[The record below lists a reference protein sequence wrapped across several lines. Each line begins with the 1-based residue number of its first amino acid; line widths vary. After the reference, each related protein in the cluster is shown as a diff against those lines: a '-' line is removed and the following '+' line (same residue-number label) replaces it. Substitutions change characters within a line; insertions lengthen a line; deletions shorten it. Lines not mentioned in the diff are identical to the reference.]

1 MSFEL
6 VSYADL
12 KNLLGLTKAAIGDY
26 PAMGVLVTSVQYAIE
41 EELGR
46 LLENDDRTATIYVD
60 SIPTQ
65 MIYLPAIPIVSV
77 TSVTITQ
84 AQTDTVYAATDYD
97 LMDYGIKLYSKLQ
110 HAKIVVVYNG
120 GLESADVPTSINRA
134 ALMQTAYEWQAKDQI
149 GAESVS
155 TEGGFVK
162 RPELGLLKEVKR
174 MLSSQ
179 KHPLRIR

>member
-12 KNLLGLTKAAIGDY
+12 KNLLGLTKAAITDY

-41 EELGR
+41 EEIGR
-46 LLENDDRTATIYVD
+46 LLEKDDRTETVYID
-60 SIPTQ
+60 SAPSQ
-65 MIYLPAIPIVSV
+65 MIYLPGIPVASV
-77 TSVTITQ
+77 TSVTVTQ
-84 AQTDTVYAATDYD
+84 GQTDTVYASTDYD
-97 LMDYGIKLYSKLQ
+97 VMDYGVKLYSKIR
-110 HAKIVVVYNG
+110 HGKVVVVYNG
-120 GLESADVPTSINRA
+120 GYLSADVPTSINRA

-155 TEGGFVK
+155 TEGGFIK

-174 MLSSQ
+174 MLNSE
-179 KHPLRIR
+179 KHPLRIM

>member
-12 KNLLGLTKAAIGDY
+12 KSLLGLTKAAIGDY
-26 PAMGVLVTSVQYAIE
+26 HAMGVLVASVQYAIE

-65 MIYLPAIPIVSV
+65 MISLPAVPIVSV

-97 LMDYGIKLYSKLQ
+97 LMNYGIKLYSKLQ
-110 HAKIVVVYNG
+110 HAKIVIVYNG
-120 GLESADVPTSINRA
+120 GLVSADVPTSINRA
-134 ALMQTAYEWQAKDQI
+134 ALMQTANEWQAKDQI

-174 MLSSQ
+174 MLNSE